1 MTDNTDG
8 SQKKVYLIKQPKPV
22 QGEVPAAPAKTEE
35 ESLAEKRK
43 VVVVKKKVVLKKP
56 QAKVVAHHDAEEG
69 GQEPDQAVQ
78 PQGAPATSAPPASS
92 PSAAKPETAKPQ
104 VQPMAQ
110 TKAGPQASLQ
120 ADVRSNEPA
129 QVSSEP
135 KVQEKPAEA
144 SGEAAVPKPTL
155 EGRGAEPSTV
165 AKEPLAS
172 KEAVAPKDVS
182 ALKETT
188 APKESAPRSS
198 QPWRTPTTGEQRPD
212 QGASRGGYQPN
223 APRPYGAAGTVG
235 GYPTS
240 RGDQPRPHGYQGSGY
255 QGRQGY
261 QGSSGGYQGQGG
273 QNGSGYQG
281 QGAQGGTPGTPGGQ
295 NGYQGSGGGYQGGY
309 RGSQGYQGSSSGYQG
324 SGGGYQGGYRGS
336 QPYDPNRPAPR
347 PQGTGGYQGSGGYQ
361 GQSGGYQGQGGG
373 YQGSSGYQ
381 GQRPYQGSGGYQ
393 GTSGGYQGQGGG
405 YQGSR
410 PSYGPGAPGG
420 PGGYPRGPR
429 PGGPGGPSGPGGR
442 PGFPG
447 RPMGR
452 AGNMAGGARPGGYGQ
467 RGPGTSPSPLESGRG
482 PQRKPTQRKRTGF
495 VRKEDV
501 ELEKEL
507 QLKKKAE
514 ARAIAIPKSIDIME
528 NISVSDLAKKMNIK
542 PAELIAKLMALGVMA
557 TINQK
562 IDAETA
568 SILAADYGCEVKI
581 VSLYDETLIEKAA
594 DNPDDS
600 WHRPPIVT
608 VMGHVDHG
616 KTKLLDAIRKTDV
629 VSHEYGGITQHIG
642 AYQVVTS
649 KGDKITFMDTPGHAA
664 FTKMRARGAQVT
676 DIIVLVVSAVEGVM
690 PQTREAIDH
699 AKAAKVPIIVAVNK
713 IDLPESNPDRVKTQL
728 SELGLIPEEWG
739 GTTQFCEISALQKK
753 GIAELLD
760 AILLQAEILE
770 LKASF
775 NRMAEAKII
784 ESSIDQGRG
793 IVATIIVE
801 KGTLHIGD
809 SFVAGIFPG
818 KVRAM
823 FDDKGVRLEE
833 ATPSTPVE
841 VLGFEGMP
849 NAGDPFEVVEDEKFA
864 RAVSDKRQEL
874 KKYEEGK
881 NVKKVTLDNL
891 YETISAGEVQELKV
905 VIKGDVQ
912 GSVEAL
918 KGMLEKLTT
927 KEVRLNVIRA
937 AAGAISEDDVM
948 MASAS
953 DAIIIGFNVR
963 PSPAA
968 KTLADREKVDIR
980 KYNIIYRAQE
990 DILKAMEGM
999 LSPELKEQDVGK
1011 AEVRSIFKVPK
1022 VGIVAGVYMLE
1033 GLVHRNSQV
1042 RVIRENI
1049 EIFQGKISSLKRFK
1063 DDAKEVVAGYECGIG
1078 IADCNDLKEG
1088 DMLEIFETIE
1098 VARTLGKAEE
1108 NGSNKA

>member
-1 MTDNTDG
+1 
-8 SQKKVYLIKQPKPV
+8 
-22 QGEVPAAPAKTEE
+22 
-35 ESLAEKRK
+35 
-43 VVVVKKKVVLKKP
+43 
-56 QAKVVAHHDAEEG
+56 
-69 GQEPDQAVQ
+69 
-78 PQGAPATSAPPASS
+78 
-92 PSAAKPETAKPQ
+92 
-104 VQPMAQ
+104 MA
-110 TKAGPQASLQ
+110 G
-120 ADVRSNEPA
+120 
-129 QVSSEP
+129 
-135 KVQEKPAEA
+135 
-144 SGEAAVPKPTL
+144 
-155 EGRGAEPSTV
+155 
-165 AKEPLAS
+165 
-172 KEAVAPKDVS
+172 
-182 ALKETT
+182 
-188 APKESAPRSS
+188 
-198 QPWRTPTTGEQRPD
+198 
-212 QGASRGGYQPN
+212 
-223 APRPYGAAGTVG
+223 
-235 GYPTS
+235 
-240 RGDQPRPHGYQGSGY
+240 
-255 QGRQGY
+255 
-261 QGSSGGYQGQGG
+261 
-273 QNGSGYQG
+273 
-281 QGAQGGTPGTPGGQ
+281 
-295 NGYQGSGGGYQGGY
+295 
-309 RGSQGYQGSSSGYQG
+309 
-324 SGGGYQGGYRGS
+324 
-336 QPYDPNRPAPR
+336 
-347 PQGTGGYQGSGGYQ
+347 
-361 GQSGGYQGQGGG
+361 
-373 YQGSSGYQ
+373 
-381 GQRPYQGSGGYQ
+381 
-393 GTSGGYQGQGGG
+393 
-405 YQGSR
+405 
-410 PSYGPGAPGG
+410 
-420 PGGYPRGPR
+420 GPR
-429 PGGPGGPSGPGGR
+429 PGG
-442 PGFPG
+442 F
-447 RPMGR
+447 
-452 AGNMAGGARPGGYGQ
+452 GQ
-467 RGPGTSPSPLESGRG
+467 RGPVAGPSPLESGRG
-482 PQRKPTQRKRTGF
+482 PQRKPAQRKRAGF
-495 VRKEDV
+495 VRREDV

-528 NISVSDLAKKMNIK
+528 NISVSDLTKKMNIK
-542 PAELIAKLMALGVMA
+542 PAELITKLMALGVMA

-568 SILAADYGCEVKI
+568 SILAAEYGCTVKI
-581 VSLYDETLIEKAA
+581 VSLYDETVIEKAA
-594 DNPDDS
+594 DNPDDLWPRS
-600 WHRPPIVT
+600 PIVT

-629 VSHEYGGITQHIG
+629 VSQEYGGITQHIG
-642 AYQVVTS
+642 AYQVVTPR
-649 KGDKITFMDTPGHAA
+649 GDTITFMDTPGHAA

-753 GIAELLD
+753 GITELLD
-760 AILLQAEILE
+760 AILLQAEVLE
-770 LKASF
+770 LTASY

-784 ESSIDQGRG
+784 ESRIDQGRG

-801 KGTLHIGD
+801 KGTLKIGD

-823 FDDKGVRLEE
+823 FDDKGNRLEQ
-833 ATPSTPVE
+833 AIPSTPVE

-927 KEVRLNVIRA
+927 KEIRLNVIRA

-963 PSPAA
+963 PSPSA
-968 KTLADREKVDIR
+968 KLLADREKVDIR

-990 DILKAMEGM
+990 DIQKAMEGM
-999 LSPELKEQDVGK
+999 LSPELKEQDIGK
-1011 AEVRSIFKVPK
+1011 AEVRNIFKVPK
-1022 VGIVAGVYMLE
+1022 VGIIAGSYMLE

-1049 EIFQGKISSLKRFK
+1049 EIFQGKINSLRRFK

-1088 DMLEIFETIE
+1088 DMLEIFETVEI
-1098 VARTLGKAEE
+1098 ARTLGKAEE